1 MKAIKFLTLA
11 FAALALM
18 GCPKEPGNG
27 TGTGSDEPT
36 AVVITMETTQ
46 YSCKVG
52 ETVQIEATVAPEGTV
67 VEWASLN
74 EAVATVN
81 NSGLVTGVSKGNT
94 IVTIAAG
101 DVKKNAIVNVLDGD
115 APKPGEKPVLKGS
128 QFWPIYLDAV
138 VVDENASKLGF
149 SLTVDNVNKNLYI
162 WESTYVGG
170 GASGSNYF
178 QTNDAGGFLSFRPA
192 DGTTWSGCGFSLKSE
207 AIEEKALLTALVE
220 DIKKDPSKYHLH
232 MAIKSTYENGPHYFT
247 LFGLGAGNT
256 TGLKWCVGNGY
267 EAESNGK
274 FEITYDG
281 SWQVIDFTFDRYI
294 AALEQYVA
302 PTADKGVNYFTFG
315 SGKDANNTL
324 NLDAIYIYKE

>member
-1 MKAIKFLTLA
+1 MKATHFFALSASVLA
-11 FAALALM
+11 MMACQPENPD
-18 GCPKEPGNG
+18 GPG
-27 TGTGSDEPT
+27 TGEQPT
-36 AVVITMETTQ
+36 AVTITMENTQ

-52 ETVQIEATVAPEGTV
+52 ETVQIEATILPEGTA
-67 VEWASLN
+67 VEWKSMD
-74 EAVATVN
+74 ESVATVDN
-81 NSGLVTGVSKGNT
+81 KGLVTGVSKGNT
-94 IVTIAAG
+94 IVTISAG
-101 DVKKNAIVNVLDGD
+101 DEKKNAIVNVTEGD
-115 APKPGEKPVLKGS
+115 DPKPGEKPALKGS
-128 QFWPIYLDAV
+128 KFWPIYLDGAIS
-138 VVDENASKLGF
+138 EQNASKLGF
-149 SLTVDNVNKNLYI
+149 SLATDDVMKMLYI
-162 WESTYVGG
+162 WEGTYVGG

-192 DGTTWSGCGFSLKSE
+192 DNTTWSGCGFCIKKE
-207 AIEEKALLTALVE
+207 GIAEKELLNGLVE
-220 DIKKDPSKYHLH
+220 EIKKDPAKYHLH
-232 MAIKSTYENGPHYFT
+232 MAIKSTNENGPHYFT

>member
-18 GCPKEPGNG
+18 GCPTSPE

-67 VEWASLN
+67 VEWTSLN

-81 NSGLVTGVSKGNT
+81 SSGLVTGVSKGNT

-162 WESTYVGG
+162 WESTY
-170 GASGSNYF
+170 
-178 QTNDAGGFLSFRPA
+178 
-192 DGTTWSGCGFSLKSE
+192 
-207 AIEEKALLTALVE
+207 
-220 DIKKDPSKYHLH
+220 
-232 MAIKSTYENGPHYFT
+232 
-247 LFGLGAGNT
+247 
-256 TGLKWCVGNGY
+256 
-267 EAESNGK
+267 
-274 FEITYDG
+274 
-281 SWQVIDFTFDRYI
+281 
-294 AALEQYVA
+294 
-302 PTADKGVNYFTFG
+302 
-315 SGKDANNTL
+315 
-324 NLDAIYIYKE
+324 